1 MSPYVAMLM
10 VTSQIW
16 NLWILREWTVFVF
29 FFVQI
34 KKFIN
39 YTLHIKGYF
48 IAKNSFVAEV
58 TFKEIFFFFFWNCP
72 SFKPWFSYYEFF
84 WGEERFLIWWSS
96 QERTSDLKW
105 LRGSDWWGKHQTLL
119 CPRTSKFF
127 NWQFGQNW
135 YWGRIIHE
143 GSNLTF
149 SVINIPW

>member
-1 MSPYVAMLM
+1 M

-58 TFKEIFFFFFWNCP
+58 TFKEIFFFFFEIVP
-72 SFKPWFSYYEFF
+72 ALSHGFPTMSFF
-84 WGEERFLIWWSS
+84 G
-96 QERTSDLKW
+96 
-105 LRGSDWWGKHQTLL
+105 GKNV
-119 CPRTSKFF
+119 F
-127 NWQFGQNW
+127 
-135 YWGRIIHE
+135 
-143 GSNLTF
+143 
-149 SVINIPW
+149 